1 MLNIHVATQRGLELV
16 QDAGS
21 LTQLP
26 ADAVWIDLMNPTQDD
41 ETRVEGWL
49 DIDVPT
55 REEMREIEVSSR
67 LYEEDGAIYMTV
79 ASLLK
84 ADTDNPALTDVTFI
98 LVGKQ
103 LVTVRHAEPLPF
115 TLYLQRAP
123 RIGAACQRGD
133 QVLLGLVEAIID
145 RVADVLEHAG
155 LDADRIGDDV
165 FVEERKKPMTTTE
178 LKRILGRIAR
188 IGDLTS
194 KSRESLVSIARL
206 LMFLSTGPGAV
217 KLSKEAKLH
226 QKTALRDAN
235 QLADHSTYLAN
246 KAEFLLDA
254 TMGLINIEQTN
265 IIKIFS
271 VAATALMPPT
281 MIASI
286 YGMNFK
292 FMPELDE
299 QWGYPVSLAVMILS
313 ALAPFV
319 FFKRKGW
326 L

>member
-1 MLNIHVATQRGLELV
+1 MSRG
-16 QDAGS
+16 A
-21 LTQLP
+21 
-26 ADAVWIDLMNPTQDD
+26 
-41 ETRVEGWL
+41 
-49 DIDVPT
+49 
-55 REEMREIEVSSR
+55 
-67 LYEEDGAIYMTV
+67 
-79 ASLLK
+79 
-84 ADTDNPALTDVTFI
+84 
-98 LVGKQ
+98 
-103 LVTVRHAEPLPF
+103 AEPLPI
-115 TLYLQRAP
+115 TLFLQRAP
-123 RIGAACQRGD
+123 KIGPACQHGD
-133 QVLLGLVEAIID
+133 YVLLGLIETIID

-165 FVEERKKPMTTTE
+165 FVVERKKPMTTNE
-178 LKRILGRIAR
+178 LKRILSRIAR

-194 KSRESLVSIARL
+194 KARESLVSISRL

-217 KLSKEAKLH
+217 KLSKDSKVH
-226 QKTALRDAN
+226 MKTALRDAN

-299 QWGYPVSLAVMILS
+299 IWGYPVALIVMILS